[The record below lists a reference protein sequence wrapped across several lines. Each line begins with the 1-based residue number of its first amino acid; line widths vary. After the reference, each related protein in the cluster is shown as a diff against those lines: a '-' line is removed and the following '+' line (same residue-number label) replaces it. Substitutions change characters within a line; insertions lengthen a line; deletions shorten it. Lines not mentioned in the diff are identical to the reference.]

1 MLAHE
6 DVVSISQTLYKD
18 ARTQKTS
25 SDFLIIAGIYA
36 DAVFSLDSKEL
47 GCQLYTDL
55 VERIRQN
62 PSCIAL
68 ASSCKILHQAINS
81 QLQSAR
87 YDTALAWIGILASLP
102 GLPLEY
108 QFIAQNRYGVAYI
121 ALGKFKDAKVCLDDA
136 MELAEKSMKI
146 FIGPVPRTAT
156 LPFIISIIG
165 NRSGKR
171 HLRNKL
177 FTSLKRQFLT
187 TRTSGN
193 PMYPG
198 I

>member
-1 MLAHE
+1 MIISKSSAIPSRYKQTLRWLHGNPETDVPRREKIIFSCLYHLNRFSEALTYGLDLLTTHVDMLAHE

-121 ALGKFKDAKVCLDDA
+121 ALGKF
-136 MELAEKSMKI
+136 
-146 FIGPVPRTAT
+146 
-156 LPFIISIIG
+156 
-165 NRSGKR
+165 
-171 HLRNKL
+171 
-177 FTSLKRQFLT
+177 
-187 TRTSGN
+187 
-193 PMYPG
+193 
-198 I
+198 